1 VLQGKMLFGSE
12 LSSFAN
18 LYVQAIKTPEPRATI
33 VNGAA
38 RFEVRPGEYEPDT
51 GSQRAEVTLA
61 NPKFYEGA
69 DVWVYDKVRWS
80 TADTAN
86 PAWEV
91 VDQFHDGSAISGD
104 PSANGSPPIA
114 LMRYGQQI
122 RITNGKGSPV
132 YWNGPTVERGRWYE
146 LVYHIKFSKTAGEVE
161 AFWNGTKVASYKG
174 PTMNSEYTY
183 FKAGIYRAKETLTG
197 ISVVEHDEIGV
208 ATSFEALL
216 AGTHMQ

>member
-1 VLQGKMLFGSE
+1 MLFDSDF
-12 LSSFAN
+12 SSFAGW
-18 LYVQAIKTPEPRATI
+18 YVQAIKTPEPRATI
-33 VNGAA
+33 VNGAG
-38 RFEVRPGEYEPDT
+38 RFEVRPGDVEPDT

-69 DVWVYDKVRWS
+69 EVWVYDKVRWS

-86 PAWEV
+86 PGWEV

-122 RITNGKGSPV
+122 RICNGKGSPV
-132 YWNGPTVERGRWYE
+132 YWTGPTVERGRWYE
-146 LVYHIKFSKTAGEVE
+146 LVYRIKFSKTAGEVE
-161 AFWNGTKVASYKG
+161 AFWNGVPVAHFKG
-174 PTMNSEYTY
+174 QTMNSEYTY
-183 FKAGIYRAKETLTG
+183 MKAGVYRAKETLTG
-197 ISVVEHDEIGV
+197 VSVVEHDEIGV
-208 ATSFEALL
+208 ATSLGALE